1 MRTGGEPR
9 GQALVEFA
17 MAISLFVI
25 ILVGLF
31 DLGRGVFN
39 YNTLSQ
45 ASREGVRLASVQ
57 ANWIG
62 ETGSN
67 CTVPVCPADAAAM
80 KANVVAAVNERAS
93 GLGTITDA
101 QVKIHCSSTAGKP
114 ADTST
119 WTGNNCASGNG
130 PGQAVTV
137 RVEFTFIPMINLGNI
152 DMSSQT
158 TMVVN

>member
-1 MRTGGEPR
+1 
-9 GQALVEFA
+9 
-17 MAISLFVI
+17 MAIGLFVI

-45 ASREGVRLASVQ
+45 ASREGARLASVQ

-62 ETGSN
+62 ETGTD
-67 CTVPVCPADAAAM
+67 CTAPVCPVNVAAM
-80 KANVVAAVNERAS
+80 KADVVTMVNERAS

-101 QVKIHCSSTAGKP
+101 QVKVFCGSAPQPDNSSWSDGGCGGGTA
-114 ADTST
+114 
-119 WTGNNCASGNG
+119 TGDV
-130 PGQAVTV
+130 VTV

>member
-1 MRTGGEPR
+1 
-9 GQALVEFA
+9 
-17 MAISLFVI
+17 MAISIFVI

-45 ASREGVRLASVQ
+45 ASREGARLASVQ

-67 CTVPVCPADAAAM
+67 CTVPVCPANAAAM
-80 KANVVAAVNERAS
+80 KANVVTAVNERAS
-93 GLGTITDA
+93 GLGTIADVQVKVFCGSAPQPDNSSWSDGGCGGGTDA
-101 QVKIHCSSTAGKP
+101 GEV
-114 ADTST
+114 
-119 WTGNNCASGNG
+119 
-130 PGQAVTV
+130 VTV
-137 RVEFTFIPMINLGNI
+137 RVEFTFIPMINIGSI

-158 TMVVN
+158 SMVVN